1 MHRSPR
7 LVGELE
13 LEIFMY
19 FDVFQ
24 LILTDL
30 FLAERFLD
38 PENSE
43 LDAAHVLN
51 DVIVLASE
59 RLIVGC

>member
-1 MHRSPR
+1 M
-7 LVGELE
+7 GELE